1 MVRRDVRI
9 QTLGGFHI
17 GVVAYFVWAETANV
31 GGTSFGQ
38 KIQTHYFHR
47 AYDLTIACSISCILP
62 TYIPYSPLIRGID
75 FDGMTH
81 GLEAI
86 VGVYHPLGG

>member
-1 MVRRDVRI
+1 MEQEIELSVADHGVLTRVVGLFI
-9 QTLGGFHI
+9 ALETL
-17 GVVAYFVWAETANV
+17 VQMA
-31 GGTSFGQ
+31 FGQ